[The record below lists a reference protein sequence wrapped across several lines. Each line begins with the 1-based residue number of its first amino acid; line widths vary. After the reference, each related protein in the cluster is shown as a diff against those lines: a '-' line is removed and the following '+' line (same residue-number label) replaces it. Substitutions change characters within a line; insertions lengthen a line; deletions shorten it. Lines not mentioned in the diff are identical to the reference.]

1 MLESSLKN
9 LVVPVCIAGFV
20 LSSCKKEE
28 VAVTPLPLSASTETL
43 MAAST
48 AGSSILAGSNLQLGI
63 NGHPLGDAPYLA
75 TSPTKQ
81 VNLLNNMNMSWY
93 RIDVLSQS
101 NGTVTVP
108 HLLDPLLAAATAG
121 NVKLLPMLN
130 PRTMNLSDSE
140 SESYAKGKTLGANFA
155 AKYADKFSYYDLGN
169 DLDLKVLLPNK
180 TGQSQE
186 HYDRKKFN
194 TMAAYLKGMDEGIKS
209 KDPDAKTMVSA
220 GWLHYGFIRM
230 CDWYGVKFDV
240 VAYHWYSD
248 MEAAAPKSP
257 NNIPDITKKLS
268 SLFPNKPIWFTEFNY
283 RYKSTSTTN
292 ETDQKTFITN
302 FINKCKNNQQVKVV
316 MIYELFDEPY
326 KNKDES
332 TYGVAKWIT
341 SYTLW
346 KNKLVAD
353 FLSGN

>member
-1 MLESSLKN
+1 MLESCLKKSA
-9 LVVPVCIAGFV
+9 LLVCIAGFV
-20 LSSCKKEE
+20 LSSCKKD
-28 VAVTPLPLSASTETL
+28 VTPDPLPLSASTETL
-43 MAAST
+43 MASSTSSASLL
-48 AGSSILAGSNLQLGI
+48 SGSNLQLGI

-75 TSPTKQ
+75 TSPAKQ
-81 VNLLNNMNMSWY
+81 VNLLKSMNMSWY

-108 HLLDPLLAAATAG
+108 HLLTPLLEAAAAG
-121 NVKLLPMLN
+121 NIKLLPMLN
-130 PRTMNLSDSE
+130 PRTMNLSDTE
-140 SESYAKGKTLGANFA
+140 AESYSKGKTLGANFA
-155 AKYADKFSYYDLGN
+155 AKYAQYFSYYDLGN
-169 DLDLKVLLPNK
+169 DLDLKVILSNK
-180 TGQSQE
+180 TGQSQD

-194 TMAAYLKGMDEGIKS
+194 TVAAYLKGMDEGIKS
-209 KDPDAKTMVSA
+209 KDPDAKTMISA

-283 RYKSTSTTN
+283 RYKSSSTTN
-292 ETDQKTFITN
+292 EADQKTFVSN
-302 FINKCKNNQQVKVV
+302 FIKKCKSNPQVKVV

-326 KNKDES
+326 KSADEK
-332 TYGVAKWIT
+332 TYGIAKWVT

-353 FLSGN
+353 YLSGK